1 LRSRHGL
8 QHEGTAMLHQNPWD
22 DRVRD

>member
-22 DRVRD
+22 DRVRE